1 MHGRRIR
8 RWTGLLLTTTAL
20 AAVSG
25 APAEADTAPSAQPFS
40 GVGAVGALF
49 SRGAHGGL
57 GKHFCSAAVVNS
69 PSGNMV
75 ITAAHCL
82 DGRVPSRIVFI
93 PGYNGGH
100 EPYGM
105 WQVQQVIR
113 DGKWVSHSAPDH
125 DIAFLLVTRP
135 GSTQTL
141 QSLTGGDGLGSPADG
156 QRVLTIGYPDG
167 LARPV
172 GCVNVIRDVAAA
184 PVEFDCSG
192 YTMGT
197 SGGPLIAAFNQVTG
211 LGVIIGVIGGYEQG
225 GYSDAV
231 SYTARFG
238 QQVAA
243 LYDKAVRTD
252 ETLTT
257 VTTAKRAPAGRKRRH
272 KRYHHHGHQR
282 R

>member
-1 MHGRRIR
+1 MHARRIR

-25 APAEADTAPSAQPFS
+25 APAGADTVPSAQPFG

-49 SRGAHGGL
+49 SRGPHGGL

-69 PSGNMV
+69 PSGDMV

-82 DGRVPSRIVFI
+82 DGRVPSRVAFV
-93 PGYNGGH
+93 PGYNAGR
-100 EPYGM
+100 EPYGV
-105 WQVQQVIR
+105 WLVRQVIR

-125 DIAFLLVTRP
+125 DIAFLLVRRP
-135 GSTQTL
+135 GSTETL
-141 QSLTGGDGLGSPADG
+141 QSLTGGDGIGSPADG

-167 LARPV
+167 IARPV
-172 GCVNVIRDVAAA
+172 GCVNVIRDVATA

-192 YTMGT
+192 YAIGT
-197 SGGPLIAAFNQVTG
+197 SGGPLIAAFSQVTG

-225 GYSDAV
+225 GYSNEV
-231 SYTARFG
+231 SYSARFG

-243 LYDKAVRTD
+243 LYDKAVRAD

-257 VTTAKRAPAGRKRRH
+257 AQRTTTSRTTAALSRRH
-272 KRYHHHGHQR
+272 KRHGHR
-282 R
+282 GR